1 MLDRRRLAATAS
13 ALAASFAA
21 VLAIGA
27 FAGRSPAHQ
36 ATVRPVTLTISAT
49 ATRMDL
55 VRSRPVSVLRIPSLT
70 RATSGD
76 LRAGRL
82 QVSVPA
88 GAYLVCISQ
97 PSGLMEAGRAVI
109 NVIKLPHWACLSR
122 VLRTGGA
129 KVRFTLSGA
138 AAGNPVSTP

>member
-1 MLDRRRLAATAS
+1 MLDLRRLAATAS

-70 RATSGD
+70 PAASGD
-76 LRAGRL
+76 LTRAGRL
-82 QVSVPA
+82 QVSVTA
-88 GAYLVCISQ
+88 GAYLVCGSP
-97 PSGLMEAGRAVI
+97 PSGWRAAGPA
-109 NVIKLPHWACLSR
+109 VIKLPHWACLSR

>member
-70 RATSGD
+70 RAVSGD
-76 LRAGRL
+76 LTGAGRL
-82 QVSVPA
+82 QVSVTA
-88 GAYLVCISQ
+88 GAYLVCGSP
-97 PSGLMEAGRAVI
+97 PSGWRAAGPA
-109 NVIKLPHWACLSR
+109 VIKLPHWACLSR